1 MGLYRALQYSYGGG
15 GGGGGGGG
23 KSENFGRVPL
33 EFT

>member
-1 MGLYRALQYSYGGG
+1 MGLYRALQYSYG